1 MLVVDGVWNVDC
13 WRGWAGRHGGGSGSW
28 QGLGWWDDGG
38 EREGPDTRHRIYSK
52 FTKSEWKSSI
62 SPDRTNGKNTY
73 LYPSHP
79 FLSFGLKFDLE
90 PARISLYLHLT
101 RPFIHH
107 IAHGDTGIKEA
118 RTATKISGMH
128 RFSLRRGSRGPRQ
141 WKLYFGSI
149 WRYTEFN

>member
-13 WRGWAGRHGGGSGSW
+13 WRGWQARWRIRLLARVGMMGWRWGG
-28 QGLGWWDDGG
+28 
-38 EREGPDTRHRIYSK
+38 GPDTRHRIYSK